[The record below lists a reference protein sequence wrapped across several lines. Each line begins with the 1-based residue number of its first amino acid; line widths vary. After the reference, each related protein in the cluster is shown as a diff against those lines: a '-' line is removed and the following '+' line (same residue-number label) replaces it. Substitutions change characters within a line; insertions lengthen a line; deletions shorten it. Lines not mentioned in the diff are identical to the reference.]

1 VLIAPLDHPWAIT
14 GNANLND
21 LQNERVIFREE
32 DSGTYNVVK
41 QGLENAGMRIE
52 DLQPALTLSN
62 AEAIALAVQEGLGIG
77 FVSEVVV
84 SRLVAEKV
92 ATIHINRLSENL
104 RQDIYIGR
112 NMLQPSTIAQKA
124 FWDFVTSPTNQIGKT
139 ISLEILYSD
148 AQSVD

>member
-1 VLIAPLDHPWAIT
+1 
-14 GNANLND
+14 
-21 LQNERVIFREE
+21 
-32 DSGTYNVVK
+32 
-41 QGLENAGMRIE
+41 
-52 DLQPALTLSN
+52 
-62 AEAIALAVQEGLGIG
+62 
-77 FVSEVVV
+77 V